1 MKRLPGL
8 LGLLLVLL
16 LAFGLAWLNGGQR
29 VTLRLGIATFY
40 RVPLTVVIFGSLI
53 VGMTIVMVAGIRADL
68 RVRRILRE
76 KLEREGDEERA
87 RIFIDRAQQD
97 LFDASGSSLPRE
109 AREAREAREVGAA
122 AAADGGRAGRDV
134 VVPIADLAPDGH
146 AGRTSGTDPG

>member
-40 RVPLTVVIFGSLI
+40 RVPLIVVIFGSLI
-53 VGMTIVMVAGIRADL
+53 VGMTIVMVAGIRGDV

-97 LFDASGSSLPRE
+97 LFDASGSSLSRE
-109 AREAREAREVGAA
+109 AREARPVGAA
-122 AAADGGRAGRDV
+122 AAAAGGRARRDV